1 MPLRSRDMLLVE
13 RVLVLLQADCAPQP
27 HLIAVHLS
35 AMKSSMQPC
44 VLHRIAC
51 VCLTTAAEEI
61 PQGCSGLKSI
71 AGCLTGSLLSE
82 LSNTTST
89 DADITACPTP
99 SCVTPQATSLT
110 CAEAARLTGLAAN
123 CQI

>member
-35 AMKSSMQPC
+35 AMQPC
-44 VLHRIAC
+44 IPDQSAC

-61 PQGCSGLKSI
+61 H
-71 AGCLTGSLLSE
+71 
-82 LSNTTST
+82 
-89 DADITACPTP
+89 
-99 SCVTPQATSLT
+99 QAV
-110 CAEAARLTGLAAN
+110 RD
-123 CQI
+123 